1 MSDPMERTSAKA
13 GSVSNARRTTYELVL
28 EMLRERILSGELA
41 VGSRL
46 VQSELAL
53 AMEVSVTPVREAL
66 RDLASEGL
74 IRFDPHI
81 GAVVQGLSSFEFLEI
96 YEVRMLLEPM
106 AARKAA
112 GRMTAELL
120 DRLEQIQH
128 RMLEEKNPAHWLQLN
143 REFHMAIHETGVS
156 PRIAAIIRSLQDASV
171 MYIGVALGHPG
182 LLDKANED
190 HGAIITA
197 LRGGDP
203 DAAAEATLLHLQSSM
218 KAFDSRRD

>member
-1 MSDPMERTSAKA
+1 
-13 GSVSNARRTTYELVL
+13 
-28 EMLRERILSGELA
+28 MLRERILSGELA

-46 VQSELAL
+46 VQSDLAL
-53 AMEVSVTPVREAL
+53 SMEVSTTPVREAL

-74 IRFDPHI
+74 IRLDPHV
-81 GAVVQGLSSFEFLEI
+81 GAVVLGLSSSEFREI

-106 AARKAA
+106 ATRKAA

-128 RMLEEKNPAHWLQLN
+128 RMLEETDSAQWLQLN

-156 PRIAAIIRSLQDASV
+156 PRIAAVIRSLQDASV
-171 MYIGVALGHPG
+171 MYIGVALGRHPG

-197 LRGGDP
+197 LRAGDP
-203 DAAAEATLLHLQSSM
+203 DEAAEATLHHLQSSM